1 MTILSLLQESLHIV
15 SINKPYFG
23 KATTTEGS
31 VTIPPEHTQRFDVDT
46 WASYVKKLL
55 EKTNRTNKGKQKV
68 HLILGQRFFTFVR
81 IDIPVETPSSSVS
94 EYIRHHLFEST
105 LGISPQD
112 SYLYET
118 VTNRGTVYANV
129 YVLSLQTR
137 AQIQTLLDLFDMS
150 VEKIYPEAPLLF
162 STFSHTLNKNKTE
175 PVFFL
180 EYGQY
185 QSTGLM
191 FDAQGLFDGQVRV
204 LDSHTIIAELKK
216 IVASKPKPARLIVSG
231 KLSTEI
237 RQDSFTKEV
246 GMWTNPLHRIL
257 QDSQVQKKAAT
268 IQLQEHTLA
277 YLREITLLHA
287 LDEKK
292 ELISFLPQ
300 TTKAYI
306 PPAAP
311 TVTSSPSGISP
322 SAQPSGISPS
332 AQPEPVAKPAP
343 VAEDKPESVEP
354 EPVPPAET
362 STPPATIVNPAPL
375 DSSSARP
382 ASSPRWIVMTIVMLV
397 TAGITLGIAYGVSNL
412 SFSFAMPT
420 LPFLV
425 KPTPTPTPEPTAT
438 PTPTLAPVARED
450 ITLSIENGVGTAGL
464 AGTYQERLTDLGY
477 EVASTGNADN
487 YDYTVTIIKTG
498 NRAIFELLKKDMA
511 SFLSGSPKYEKS
523 TDSDSAVII
532 LGSDSE

>member
-31 VTIPPEHTQRFDVDT
+31 VTISPQHAQQFDVDV
-46 WASYVKKLL
+46 WATYVKKLL
-55 EKTNRTNKGKQKV
+55 EKANRANKGKQKV

-81 IDIPVETPSSSVS
+81 IDIPVETPSGSVP

-105 LGISPQD
+105 PSISPQD
-112 SYLYET
+112 SYVYET
-118 VTNRGTVYANV
+118 VTNRGMVYANA
-129 YVLSLQTR
+129 YVLPLQTR
-137 AQIQTLLDLFDMS
+137 AQVQTLLDLFDIS

-162 STFSHTLNKNKTE
+162 STFSHTLNKNKQE

-191 FDAQGLFDGQVRV
+191 FDAQGLLDAQVRI

-216 IVASKPKPARLIVSG
+216 IVTSKPKPARLIVSG

-257 QDSQVQKKAAT
+257 QDSLVQKKAVT

-300 TTKAYI
+300 TTKAYV
-306 PPAAP
+306 PAP
-311 TVTSSPSGISP
+311 TAEPEPVAETVPEPTPVEPPIKSEPTISSPSGISASP
-322 SAQPSGISPS
+322 QP
-332 AQPEPVAKPAP
+332 
-343 VAEDKPESVEP
+343 
-354 EPVPPAET
+354 T
-362 STPPATIVNPAPL
+362 
-375 DSSSARP
+375 
-382 ASSPRWIVMTIVMLV
+382 SSPRWVIMAVVMLV
-397 TAGITLGIAYGVSNL
+397 TASITLGIAYGVSNL
-412 SFSFAMPT
+412 SFSFAMPK
-420 LPFLV
+420 LPFLA
-425 KPTPTPTPEPTAT
+425 KPTPSPTPQPTAT
-438 PTPTLAPVARED
+438 PTPTLAPIARKD
-450 ITLSIENGVGTAGL
+450 ISLSIENGVGTTGL
-464 AGTYQERLTDLGY
+464 AGTYQERLTNLGY
-477 EVASTGNADN
+477 KVTTTGNADN
-487 YDYTVTIIKTG
+487 YDYTVTVIKTG
-498 NRAIFELLKKDMA
+498 NRAIYERLKKDL
-511 SFLSGSPKYEKS
+511 SEFLSGAPQYETS
-523 TDSDSAVII
+523 TDTDSAVII
-532 LGSDSE
+532 LGSDSK